1 MQRTPSDCLRCFSWP
16 GVCLTRC
23 ALQPRV
29 QVGPP
34 PGGPTHVLLYIPVVF
49 FTNKGIPG
57 EVEERLDTA
66 QGIVSASMRA
76 LGMGG

>member
-1 MQRTPSDCLRCFSWP
+1 M
-16 GVCLTRC
+16 
-23 ALQPRV
+23 